1 MVVMNLVNNLDISD
15 YVDGLYAEKEATK
28 GVSEML
34 QWNQGTTTK
43 VLVSRLPPYSLIIL
57 WVSQERHVNIE

>member
-1 MVVMNLVNNLDISD
+1 MNLVNNLDISD

-34 QWNQGTTTK
+34 
-43 VLVSRLPPYSLIIL
+43 VSRLPPYSLIIL